1 MNNDS
6 INWQDPLYL
15 RSLLNEEEINIQK
28 ACKKYC
34 DSELYHRVIED
45 NKNKYFDKKL
55 YRDFGKL
62 GILGSTINGYNC
74 AGISHVGYGLIAK
87 EFESVDSGY
96 RSAVSVQSSLV
107 MHPIYKFGS
116 EEQKNNYLPKLSSG
130 EFIGC
135 FGLTE
140 SEAGS
145 DPSSIKTRI
154 IKKNDYYIING
165 SKNWITNAT
174 ISDIF
179 LIWALDENNNVQG
192 IIIEKKDK
200 GVQTSSIENKLSLLL
215 SPTGQITLSDVK
227 VKKERILPLTRG
239 WKSVYECLNKAR
251 YGIAWGVMGAAEFI
265 WQNSKDYVENR
276 IMFKKPLAANQL
288 IQKKLANM
296 QTEIALG
303 LNACIQLGR
312 LIDKN
317 KNVNIAVSMLK
328 RNNCK
333 KASKIAKDARN
344 MLGANGL
351 LEEYNIMRHL
361 INLETVQTYEGTDDI
376 HALIL
381 GKYQTGI
388 SAF

>member
-45 NKNKYFDKKL
+45 NKNNYFDKKL

-87 EFESVDSGY
+87 ELESVDSGY

-165 SKNWITNAT
+165 SKNWITNAP
-174 ISDIF
+174 I
-179 LIWALDENNNVQG
+179 
-192 IIIEKKDK
+192 
-200 GVQTSSIENKLSLLL
+200 
-215 SPTGQITLSDVK
+215 
-227 VKKERILPLTRG
+227 
-239 WKSVYECLNKAR
+239 
-251 YGIAWGVMGAAEFI
+251 
-265 WQNSKDYVENR
+265 
-276 IMFKKPLAANQL
+276 
-288 IQKKLANM
+288 
-296 QTEIALG
+296 
-303 LNACIQLGR
+303 
-312 LIDKN
+312 
-317 KNVNIAVSMLK
+317 
-328 RNNCK
+328 
-333 KASKIAKDARN
+333 
-344 MLGANGL
+344 
-351 LEEYNIMRHL
+351 
-361 INLETVQTYEGTDDI
+361 
-376 HALIL
+376 
-381 GKYQTGI
+381 
-388 SAF
+388 